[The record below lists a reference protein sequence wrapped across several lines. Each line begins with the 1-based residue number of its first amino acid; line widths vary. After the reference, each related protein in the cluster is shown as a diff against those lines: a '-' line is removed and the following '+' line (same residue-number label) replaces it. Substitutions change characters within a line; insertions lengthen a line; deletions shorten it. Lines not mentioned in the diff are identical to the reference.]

1 MDNDVDTDPDFPYW
15 GIDMP
20 GLRERQAFDVA
31 DLIRQSDADIV
42 PTLVNPKLWL
52 TLHLDR
58 ETVEAMRDA
67 LMSTEQTIVTA
78 SLTESLDEWLE
89 WSADVS

>member
-1 MDNDVDTDPDFPYW
+1 MDNDVDADPEFPYW
-15 GIDMP
+15 GIDIP

-31 DLIRQSDADIV
+31 NLIRQSDTGMV
-42 PTLVNPKLWL
+42 PSLVNPKLWL

-67 LMSTEQTIVTA
+67 LMSAERTIVTT
-78 SLTESLDEWLE
+78 SLIESFDEWLD
-89 WSADVS
+89 WSADV